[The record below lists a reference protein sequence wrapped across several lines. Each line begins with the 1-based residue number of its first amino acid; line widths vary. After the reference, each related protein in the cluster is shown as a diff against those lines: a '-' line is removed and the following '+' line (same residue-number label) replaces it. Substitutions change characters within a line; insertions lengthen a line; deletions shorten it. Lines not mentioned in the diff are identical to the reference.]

1 MKHKSPMQE
10 NPLTR
15 NPSKHEQFTPVW
27 VSSHTC
33 SHPPRS
39 WLQRFTLLS
48 VASGTKANE
57 FFRYPADFPSST
69 LNWSNAIFLSILCT
83 SCTMLYT
90 VTRFQIYETRAK
102 IFFFFFFLIS
112 VGWSCKN
119 FFFFPPPL
127 LWKEFLCKIL
137 KDEIQLHMEIW
148 KLICSTK
155 NFLSQ

>member
-10 NPLTR
+10 DPLTR

-90 VTRFQIYETRAK
+90 VTRFQIYETRGK
-102 IFFFFFFLIS
+102 IFFFFFLIS

-119 FFFFPPPL
+119 FFFSRLPFFERNFYAKF
-127 LWKEFLCKIL
+127 WKMKFNC
-137 KDEIQLHMEIW
+137 IW
-148 KLICSTK
+148 RYG
-155 NFLSQ
+155 N

>member
-10 NPLTR
+10 DPLTR

-57 FFRYPADFPSST
+57 FFRYVDRYPADFPSST

-83 SCTMLYT
+83 SCMMLYT
-90 VTRFQIYETRAK
+90 VTRFQIYETWK
-102 IFFFFFFLIS
+102 NIFFFFLIS
-112 VGWSCKN
+112 AGWSCKN
-119 FFFFPPPL
+119 
-127 LWKEFLCKIL
+127 
-137 KDEIQLHMEIW
+137 
-148 KLICSTK
+148 S
-155 NFLSQ
+155 FLSLSLSLVSPFFERNFYAKFRKMKFNCIWRYGN